1 MIFFLVIY
9 NVIHEYKNDITDT
22 RLKEIINN
30 KLYKIIELL
39 EFNANYFE

>member
-1 MIFFLVIY
+1 MTY
-9 NVIHEYKNDITDT
+9 NIIDIANKNLTDT
-22 RLKEIINN
+22 KLKEIINK